1 MRQTFKMQDYE
12 IMVDYG
18 PHVISRLYSRFTGI
32 DTYYLDFIFEGIFTN
47 EDVGEY
53 LINDVRIGEEVVV
66 IDEDSGISF
75 ALNVGTDC
83 FFVKTLFNA
92 YEGNLLIGEMQKVLR
107 LAKARGLRIEQFTRQ
122 RSERYA

>member
-1 MRQTFKMQDYE
+1 MRQTFKMQDYD

-18 PHVISRLYSRFTGI
+18 PHEVSRLYSRFSGI
-32 DTYYLDFIFEGIFTN
+32 DTCYLDFIFEGIFTN
-47 EDVGEY
+47 KDVGEY

-66 IDEDSGISF
+66 IDEDSRISF

-107 LAKARGLRIEQFTRQ
+107 LAKARGLRIEEFTRQ
-122 RSERYA
+122 RSESYA

>member
-1 MRQTFKMQDYE
+1 
-12 IMVDYG
+12 
-18 PHVISRLYSRFTGI
+18 
-32 DTYYLDFIFEGIFTN
+32 
-47 EDVGEY
+47 
-53 LINDVRIGEEVVV
+53 VRIGEEVVV

-107 LAKARGLRIEQFTRQ
+107 LAKARGLRIEEFTRK
-122 RSERYA
+122 RSESYA

>member
-18 PHVISRLYSRFTGI
+18 PHVVSRLYSRFSGL
-32 DTYYLDFIFEGIFTN
+32 DTCYLDYVFETIFSN
-47 EDVGEY
+47 ENVGDY
-53 LINDVRIGEEVVV
+53 LINDVRIGEDVVV

-107 LAKARGLRIEQFTRQ
+107 LAKANGLRIEQFTRQ
-122 RSERYA
+122 RSESYA

>member
-1 MRQTFKMQDYE
+1 MRQTFKMQDYD

-18 PHVISRLYSRFTGI
+18 PHVVSRLYSRFSGI
-32 DTYYLDFIFEGIFTN
+32 DTCYLDFIFESIFTN

-107 LAKARGLRIEQFTRQ
+107 LAKARGLRIEEFTRK
-122 RSERYA
+122 RSESYA